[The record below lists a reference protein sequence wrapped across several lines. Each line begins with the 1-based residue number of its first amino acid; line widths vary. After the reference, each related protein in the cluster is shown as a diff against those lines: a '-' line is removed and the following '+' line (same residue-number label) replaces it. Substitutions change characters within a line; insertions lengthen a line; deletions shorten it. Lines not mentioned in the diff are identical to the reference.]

1 MNWSFI
7 SPGRLWWL
15 IAVAAMAAAYI
26 AMQFRRTKYAV
37 RFSNIDLLDKVAP
50 KRPSWR
56 RHVVASVYL
65 LALAA
70 MVVGVAQP
78 QAQERVPKE
87 RATIILAIDTSLS
100 MQATDVSPTR
110 IDAAKVAA
118 VKFVESMPPK
128 VRLGVVDFSGS
139 TKLLVPP
146 TTQRDT
152 AVRAIKNLE
161 LGQGTAIGAAIDTS
175 LTAIANSVPSEG
187 DTKIPAVIVLISDG
201 KDQGQSLPVP
211 TAIERANKA
220 KVPVFTIAYGTPNGV
235 VEIDDGSGSTQL
247 VPVPV
252 DEPALAE
259 VAKET
264 GGESFAAATA
274 GELEQVYDRL
284 GSAVG
289 YDIEQQE
296 VTWKLVAGALIAL
309 ALSCA
314 MSLVW
319 FQRLP

>member
-220 KVPVFTIAYGTPNGV
+220 EVPVFTIAYGTPNGV

-309 ALSCA
+309 ALSGA